1 MNLLSRRLTAILVP
15 IGLAILFIQFAQ
27 LIPELTT
34 PQFENAKDYIMQRG
48 YEETGAKNL
57 VSAIYLDYRLF
68 DSLFEAGILLITV
81 VGIVFMAKSDEDVY

>member
-1 MNLLSRRLTAILVP
+1 MSRRLIAVLVP
-15 IGLAILFIQFAQ
+15 FGLAILFIQFAQ
-27 LIPELTT
+27 LIPELTS

-48 YEETGAKNL
+48 YAETGAKNL